1 MTKSNRSGKAK
12 CLSKKELERFYSNL
26 PEKYNLL
33 ATTMYFVAGR
43 VGETTSIRVRNINI
57 KDGLI
62 ILEKSSTKCR
72 ESRSIPIPTKLV
84 NDLKSWIEYHSL
96 KDDDFVFFS
105 SSRNL
110 KCDTGA
116 KKLANQSVDEV
127 FRKIFDWVGIKG
139 ATTHSFRRSRLTH
152 LMESNFNMRQIMDIS
167 GHKNLLS
174 LQQYLDSD
182 RSNTHNMYRQLIEEE
197 FSYV

>member
-1 MTKSNRSGKAK
+1 
-12 CLSKKELERFYSNL
+12 
-26 PEKYNLL
+26 
-33 ATTMYFVAGR
+33 MYFVAGR

-57 KDGLI
+57 KDQLI

-105 SSRNL
+105 SSRNI
-110 KCDTGA
+110 KCEPGA

>member
-1 MTKSNRSGKAK
+1 M
-12 CLSKKELERFYSNL
+12 C
-26 PEKYNLL
+26 
-33 ATTMYFVAGR
+33 
-43 VGETTSIRVRNINI
+43 IR
-57 KDGLI
+57 D
-62 ILEKSSTKCR
+62 S
-72 ESRSIPIPTKLV
+72 
-84 NDLKSWIEYHSL
+84 
-96 KDDDFVFFS
+96 FS
-105 SSRNL
+105 SSRNI
-110 KCDTGA
+110 KCEPGA

>member
-12 CLSKKELERFYSNL
+12 CLSRRQLESFYSNL

-57 KDGLI
+57 KDQLI

-105 SSRNL
+105 SSRNI
-110 KCDTGA
+110 KCEPGA

-174 LQQYLDSD
+174 LYP
-182 RSNTHNMYRQLIEEE
+182 
-197 FSYV
+197 F